1 MFAFPPLL
9 SLLLILPRVLSV
21 LSVNVTATCATLE
34 IKLPALSVFYSGE
47 CSASFTLYD
56 SGTTVLV

>member
-9 SLLLILPRVLSV
+9 SLLLILPRV